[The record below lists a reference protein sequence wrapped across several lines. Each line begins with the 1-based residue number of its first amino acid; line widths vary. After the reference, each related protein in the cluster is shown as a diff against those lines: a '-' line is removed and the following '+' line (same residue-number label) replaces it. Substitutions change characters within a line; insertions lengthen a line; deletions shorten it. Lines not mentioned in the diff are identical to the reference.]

1 MTKSNKG
8 TIELKQNN
16 ILDRPQSLSRLLLT
30 AIREQVDQMAI
41 SLPDIFSN
49 FDFFIYFFLWIIDHL
64 SPHLWVKQ

>member
-64 SPHLWVKQ
+64 SPHLWV